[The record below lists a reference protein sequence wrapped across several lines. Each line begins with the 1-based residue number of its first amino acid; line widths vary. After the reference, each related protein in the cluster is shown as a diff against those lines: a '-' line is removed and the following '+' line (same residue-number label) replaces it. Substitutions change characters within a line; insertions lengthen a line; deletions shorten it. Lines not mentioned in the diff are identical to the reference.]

1 VVAGHRGGHRGLR
14 LALGVAIAGHPAGC
28 GQPPGP
34 TALVESP
41 ATTPLVESPAT
52 TPAPSVG
59 AVILP
64 GADALLPDRVAG
76 ATAWTEIG
84 SLLND
89 FDPRAPHASPQA
101 LAEAFGAAIQAGWAG
116 SPEQPDL
123 ELEAIEETTD
133 RAVAIVS
140 ETGIGDDSVAGSQ
153 YALVLLRETDGWRLD
168 ELWTRALCW
177 RGVDDQLCV

>member
-41 ATTPLVESPAT
+41 ATTP
-52 TPAPSVG
+52 APSVG

-76 ATAWTEIG
+76 ATAWTEMG
-84 SLLND
+84 SLPND
-89 FDPRAPHASPQA
+89 F
-101 LAEAFGAAIQAGWAG
+101 
-116 SPEQPDL
+116 
-123 ELEAIEETTD
+123 
-133 RAVAIVS
+133 
-140 ETGIGDDSVAGSQ
+140 
-153 YALVLLRETDGWRLD
+153 DGWRLD
-168 ELWTRALCW
+168 DLWTRALCW
-177 RGVDDQLCV
+177 RGVDDQLSV